1 LQRRHTGD
9 FLHIVRIAKT
19 YAFFSE
25 TMHRKYK
32 GSTTADGA
40 NEHVAPGGGIG
51 RPEDIYKVRA
61 NWIGPS
67 IGGYPG
73 VIEQGHLV
81 RPANF
86 ESYQLVGEVDP
97 IEDQPAFN
105 SEGRAIFWEVS
116 RASPERVFATDA
128 AETGRNRPRHGEV
141 NSKQLIGMTGATAAR
156 PFISAPLVS
165 PSYMEAC
172 LRVGMRVR
180 RPVGKIFDP
189 K

>member
-1 LQRRHTGD
+1 M
-9 FLHIVRIAKT
+9 HIVRIAKT

-40 NEHVAPGGGIG
+40 NEHVAGGGIG

-67 IGGYPG
+67 IEGYPG
-73 VIEQGHLV
+73 VIKQGHLV

-86 ESYQLVGEVDP
+86 ESYKLVGEVDP

-105 SEGRAIFWEVS
+105 GDGRAIFWEAS
-116 RASPERVFATDA
+116 KASPERVFAMDA
-128 AETGRNRPRHGEV
+128 AETERNPPRHAEV
-141 NSKQLIGMTGATAAR
+141 NSKEAIDITSISATRLSTAA
-156 PFISAPLVS
+156 SLVS
-165 PSYMEAC
+165 ASHVEAC
-172 LRVGMRVR
+172 MRGRIRVW
-180 RPVGKIFDP
+180 RPASQIFDP